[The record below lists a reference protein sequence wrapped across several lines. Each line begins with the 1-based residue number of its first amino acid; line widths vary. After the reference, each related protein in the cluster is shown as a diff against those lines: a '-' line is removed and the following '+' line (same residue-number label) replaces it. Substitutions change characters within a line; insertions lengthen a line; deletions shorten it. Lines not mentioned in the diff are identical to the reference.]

1 LSTSGAQVELVVLVG
16 VVQALN
22 GGDKLPMLFA
32 APLAAAGA
40 ELLGQN
46 SQGNAGL
53 AAIAIGAIGE
63 HAAAPE
69 AQRDQFRIGGVL
81 NQVTGCGDLR
91 TCQPARQVAAG
102 IGCRGIELQGM

>member
-1 LSTSGAQVELVVLVG
+1 MLVG

-22 GGDKLPMLFA
+22 GGDKLPMLFCS

-40 ELLGQN
+40 ELLRQN

-53 AAIAIGAIGE
+53 AAIAIGAVGE

-91 TCQPARQVAAG
+91 TCQPARQIAAG
-102 IGCRGIELQGM
+102 IGCRGIKLQGM